1 MARTLEEAIEQL
13 QGEMDEGALMGAAR
27 RILAKAQGGRQA
39 PPSML
44 SADQQRSAARLTQG
58 FAAGGV
64 PTIGMRR
71 QVAPLGEVTFT
82 ATSGNQLTIVTTPTK
97 NLIGRKLVVSVQ
109 RTGASATASVFIGFF
124 TIGSVNQFVT
134 DASAPADLFAPEVQG
149 NQVDFDQA
157 QAGVPMQC
165 GINLSGAALAGADT
179 IRVSVGMLADTIG

>member
-1 MARTLEEAIEQL
+1 VY
-13 QGEMDEGALMGAAR
+13 
-27 RILAKAQGGRQA
+27 KRQ
-39 PPSML
+39 
-44 SADQQRSAARLTQG
+44 
-58 FAAGGV
+58 
-64 PTIGMRR
+64 
-71 QVAPLGEVTFT
+71 
-82 ATSGNQLTIVTTPTK
+82 
-97 NLIGRKLVVSVQ
+97 LVVSVQ